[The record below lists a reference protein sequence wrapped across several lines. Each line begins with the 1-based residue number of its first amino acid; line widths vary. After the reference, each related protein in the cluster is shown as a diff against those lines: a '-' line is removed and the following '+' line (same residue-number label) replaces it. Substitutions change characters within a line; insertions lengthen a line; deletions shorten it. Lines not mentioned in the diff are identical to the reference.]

1 MPSQADLKELGEHL
15 HRLLLGQVSPVITGR
30 IAEIFLPELLRRLP
44 RIFPTVADQHLL
56 ASCAEDAL
64 LEYLERP
71 EKFDPA
77 RGSLLT
83 YLRLLARS
91 RLLNEL
97 GRKNAN
103 GRQEVVAVEGAET
116 VYEVAGGAEWDE
128 SVRLSEQ
135 EMEQRIA
142 AKLLPLV
149 PDPTDRKVLN
159 LMLDGVRET
168 GAYAAILGITEQ
180 PVTEQQRIVKQHKD
194 RIRKLVRR
202 KWRRGGRQV

>member
-1 MPSQADLKELGEHL
+1 MPSQSDLKELGERL
-15 HRLLLGQVSPVITGR
+15 HRFLLEQASPVVTGR

-44 RIFPTVADQHLL
+44 RNFPTVNDQHLI

-71 EKFDPA
+71 EKFDPS

-97 GRKNAN
+97 GRKNAA
-103 GRQEVVAVEGAET
+103 GSQEVVAVEEAET
-116 VYEVAGGAEWDE
+116 VYGVAGGAEWDE
-128 SVRLSEQ
+128 SARLSEQ
-135 EMEQRIA
+135 ETEQRIA
-142 AKLLPLV
+142 AKLRPIV
-149 PDPTDRKVLN
+149 IDPTDRRVLD
-159 LMLDGVRET
+159 LMLEGVRET
-168 GAYAAILGITEQ
+168 GAYAAVLGITEQ
-180 PVTEQQRIVKQHKD
+180 PMTEQLRIVKQHKD

-202 KWRRGGRQV
+202 KWGRRGRQT